1 VLTNDVPNEIQ
12 IIQDEN
18 GLRRKTRTVC
28 SIVLFPLELLVLVP
42 LELDGVGLAEKGLR
56 NGVVPDQ
63 EPVGQGLPHASL
75 SPGS

>member
-42 LELDGVGLAEKGLR
+42 LELDGVGLAEKGFR

-63 EPVGQGLPHASL
+63 EPVRQGLPHASL